1 MSRTDYFH
9 DPAAPAANSVKVA
22 VSALVQDDR
31 GRVLMIRRS
40 DNDLYAI
47 PGGGLEAGETVTQA
61 VEREVFE
68 ETGITVQVREL
79 VGVFSNPHHVIAF
92 DDGEVRQE
100 FSICFRA
107 VPISGTVRTSSESKE
122 VDWVAPQRLPE
133 LNIHPS
139 VRLRIERAL
148 APTEQQPYF
157 T

>member
-9 DPAAPAANSVKVA
+9 DPAAPAANSIKIA
-22 VSALVQDDR
+22 VSALVRDDQ
-31 GRVLMIRRS
+31 GRVLMIRRT

-47 PGGGLEAGETVTQA
+47 PGGGLEVGETVAQA
-61 VEREVFE
+61 VEREVLE
-68 ETGITVQVREL
+68 ETGITVQVRDL
-79 VGVFSNPHHVIAF
+79 VGVFSNPEHVIAF

-107 VPISGTVRTSSESKE
+107 DPLGGELRTSSESKE
-122 VDWVAPQRLPE
+122 VDWIEPQRLSE

-139 VRLRIERAL
+139 IRLRIERAL
-148 APTEQQPYF
+148 ESSDEPYF

>member
-1 MSRTDYFH
+1 MSRIDYFH

-22 VSALVQDDR
+22 VSALVQDR
-31 GRVLMIRRS
+31 QGRILMIRRT
-40 DNDLYAI
+40 DNDLHAI

-61 VEREVFE
+61 VEREVIE
-68 ETGITVQVREL
+68 ETGITVEVKSL
-79 VGVFSNPHHVIAF
+79 VGIFSNPEHVIAF

-107 VPISGTVRTSSESKE
+107 APVAGQLRTSSESKE
-122 VDWVAPQRLPE
+122 VAWVAPQRLHE

-139 VRLRIERAL
+139 IRLRIEHGL
-148 APTEQQPYF
+148 EPGNQPYF

>member
-9 DPAAPAANSVKVA
+9 DPAAPSANSIKIA
-22 VSALVQDDR
+22 VSAFVQDGQ
-31 GRVLMIRRS
+31 GRVLMIRRT

-47 PGGGLEAGETVTQA
+47 PGGGLETGETVTQA
-61 VEREVFE
+61 VEREVRE
-68 ETGITVQVREL
+68 ETGIIVQVRSL
-79 VGVFSNPHHVIAF
+79 VGVFSNPEHVIAF

-107 VPISGTVRTSSESKE
+107 DPLGGELRTSSESKE
-122 VDWVAPQRLPE
+122 VDWVEPHRLPN

-139 VRLRIERAL
+139 IRLRIERAL
-148 APTEQQPYF
+148 EPAGQPYF